1 MNPVRM
7 AMIGCGAIAEQGH
20 LPGAR
25 LADKVAFTVLIDRD
39 EARAQALATRFGIPH
54 VATDIAAAADHAD
67 AACVALPH
75 HIHRQATELLLDRGL
90 HILIE
95 KPLAT
100 TLADCDAML
109 ETAARAQ
116 RTVGVAMVRRYAPSS
131 RYLKQLVDSGML
143 GRIEHIHIVS
153 GVGDAWAGQSLYM
166 LSARESGGGVLMC
179 NGCHDLDALTWLLG
193 PVASLECQ
201 IDSAFGLEGNCR
213 IDCTM
218 ASGATG
224 VVELSR
230 TVTLNNMIRIE
241 GTNGTVV
248 APLIG
253 AGLTLIPHGG
263 PLSLTGAVDDATF
276 DFPQLMADQLD
287 DFASAIQ
294 DGRAPLADGAAGRD
308 IVALI
313 ERCYAGAKPMSLP
326 WARPVAMPVAA

>member
-1 MNPVRM
+1 MSRVRM

-25 LADKVAFTVLIDRD
+25 LAEKVEFTVLIDRD
-39 EARAQALATRFGIPH
+39 EARARALATRFGIAN
-54 VATDIAAAADHAD
+54 VATDLAAAADHAE

-75 HIHRQATELLLDRGL
+75 HIHRQATETLLDLGL

-109 ETAARAQ
+109 ASAARAQ
-116 RTVGVAMVRRYAPSS
+116 RLVGVAMVRRYAPSS
-131 RYLKQLVDSGML
+131 RYLKQLVDSGLL

-179 NGCHDLDALTWLLG
+179 NGCHDLDILTWLLG
-193 PVASLECQ
+193 PVESLSCQ
-201 IDSAFGLEGNCR
+201 IDSTFGLEGNCR
-213 IDCTM
+213 IDCTL

-224 VVELSR
+224 CVELSR
-230 TVTLNNMIRIE
+230 TVTLNNMVRIE
-241 GTNGTVV
+241 GTNATVV
-248 APLIG
+248 APLMG
-253 AGLTLIPHGG
+253 EGLTIVPRGG
-263 PLSLTGAVDDATF
+263 VLSLSGKVDGAVF

-294 DGRAPLADGAAGRD
+294 DGRAPLADGTAGRD

-313 ERCYAGAKPMSLP
+313 ERCYAEAKPMSLP
-326 WARPVAMPVAA
+326 WARPIAMPVTA

>member
-1 MNPVRM
+1 MSRVRM
-7 AMIGCGAIAEQGH
+7 AMVGCGAIAELGH

-25 LADKVAFTVLIDRD
+25 LADKVEFTVLIDRD
-39 EARAQALATRFGIPH
+39 EARARALAARFGIAH
-54 VATDIAAAADHAD
+54 VATDIAAASDHAD

-75 HIHRQATELLLDRGL
+75 HIHRQATELLLERGL

-109 ETAARAQ
+109 ATAARVG
-116 RTVGVAMVRRYAPSS
+116 RKVGVAMVRRYAPSS

-143 GRIEHIHIVS
+143 GRIERIHIVS

-193 PVASLECQ
+193 PVDALQCQ

-224 VVELSR
+224 IIELSR
-230 TVTLNNMIRIE
+230 TVTMNNMIRIE

-253 AGLTLIPHGG
+253 AGLSVGPRGG
-263 PLSLTGAVDDATF
+263 PLSLTGDVDGATF

-287 DFASAIQ
+287 DFAGAIQ
-294 DGRAPLADGAAGRD
+294 DDRAPLADGAAGRD

-313 ERCYAGAKPMSLP
+313 ERCYAGATPMSFP
-326 WARPVAMPVAA
+326 WARPIAMPVAA

>member
-1 MNPVRM
+1 M
-7 AMIGCGAIAEQGH
+7 AMVGCGAIAELGH

-25 LADKVAFTVLIDRD
+25 LADKVEFTVLIDRD
-39 EARAQALATRFGIPH
+39 VARARALATRFGIAH
-54 VATDIAAAADHAD
+54 VASDIAQAADHAD

-75 HIHRQATELLLDRGL
+75 HIHRQATELLLERGL

-100 TLADCDAML
+100 SLADCDAML
-109 ETAARAQ
+109 ATAAKADRK
-116 RTVGVAMVRRYAPSS
+116 VGVAMVRRYAPSS

-153 GVGDAWAGQSLYM
+153 GVGDSWAGQSLYM

-193 PVASLECQ
+193 PVDSLRCQ

-224 VVELSR
+224 LIELSR
-230 TVTLNNMIRIE
+230 TVTMNNMIRIE

-253 AGLTLIPHGG
+253 AGLTLGPRGG
-263 PLSLTGAVDDATF
+263 PLTLSGDVEGATF

-287 DFASAIQ
+287 DFAGAIQ
-294 DGRAPLADGAAGRD
+294 DGGAPLADGAAGRD

-313 ERCYAGAKPMSLP
+313 ERCYAVATPMAFP
-326 WARPVAMPVAA
+326 WSRPITMPVAA